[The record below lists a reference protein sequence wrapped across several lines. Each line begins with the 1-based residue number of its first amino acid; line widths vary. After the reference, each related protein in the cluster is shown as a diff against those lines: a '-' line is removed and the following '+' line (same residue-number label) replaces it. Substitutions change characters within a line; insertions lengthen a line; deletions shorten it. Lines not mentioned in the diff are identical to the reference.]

1 MFVELGRETMS
12 KSRILAC
19 QVFAMLALG
28 ASNVALA
35 GDAPGWDWRL
45 SPLYYWSLN
54 VKLNEE
60 YDGGGGQPPTDPPP
74 TRFSFEGAFSGNFEG
89 VYNDKLGFIFDVVG
103 AKLAN
108 TGENFKLDF
117 DYLQTE
123 IDGYYRFPFDS
134 QSVDLLAGARYYS
147 ADSKLE
153 PTPLKADVSWVDPIV
168 GARWNW
174 DISDKWST
182 SLRGD
187 IGGFGVGSE
196 LSAQA
201 VAIVDWHPWQHVS
214 ITGGIRALRVQYD
227 TDKGAESY
235 ELDLT
240 VWGPLLGLSF
250 RW

>member
-1 MFVELGRETMS
+1 MSVGMRFSGR
-12 KSRILAC
+12 LALI
-19 QVFAMLALG
+19 VLALG
-28 ASNVALA
+28 AGNVASA
-35 GDAPGWDWRL
+35 DDSAGWDWRL
-45 SPLYYWSLN
+45 SPLYYWSLSG
-54 VKLNEE
+54 KLNEKYE
-60 YDGGGGQPPTDPPP
+60 GGGGQPPTDPPP
-74 TRFSFEGAFSGNFEG
+74 TRFSFEGAFSANFEG

-103 AKLAN
+103 VKLAS

-117 DYLQTE
+117 DYVQTE

-147 ADSKLE
+147 ADAKLE
-153 PTPLKADVSWVDPIV
+153 PTGLKADLSWVDPVV

-187 IGGFGVGSE
+187 IGGFGVGSD

-201 VAIVDWHPWQHVS
+201 VALVDWHPWQHVS
-214 ITGGIRALRVQYD
+214 ITGGIRALRVQYE
-227 TDKGAESY
+227 TGKGPNNY

-240 VWGPLLGLSF
+240 VWGPLLGVSF

>member
-1 MFVELGRETMS
+1 MMVNRI
-12 KSRILAC
+12 KILARLIL
-19 QVFAMLALG
+19 VTLALG
-28 ASNVALA
+28 AGNVALA
-35 GDAPGWDWRL
+35 DEAPGWDWRL
-45 SPLYYWSLN
+45 SPLYYWSIN
-54 VKLNEE
+54 IKLNESYE
-60 YDGGGGQPPTDPPP
+60 GGGSPEDPPP
-74 TRFSFEGAFSGNFEG
+74 VRFSFEGAFSANFEG
-89 VYNDKLGFIFDVVG
+89 VYDDRLGFIFDAVAVS
-103 AKLAN
+103 LAN

-123 IDGYYRFPFDS
+123 IDGYYRFPFAT
-134 QSVDLLAGARYYS
+134 QSIDVLAGARYYA

-153 PTPLKADVSWVDPIV
+153 PTPLEADESWVDPVV
-168 GARWNW
+168 GMRWNW

-187 IGGFGVGSE
+187 IGGFGVGSD

-201 VAIVDWHPWQHVS
+201 VALVDWHPWQHVS
-214 ITGGIRALRVQYD
+214 ITGGFRALRLQYETD
-227 TDKGAESY
+227 TGADNY